1 MTDGVTDNIFGY
13 KVLVRG
19 CPGSIPGWVLK
30 KEKKAHI
37 LYMYYI
43 SYM

>member
-1 MTDGVTDNIFGY
+1 MTDGVTDDIDRIQGARMPWLNTRFG
-13 KVLVRG
+13 
-19 CPGSIPGWVLK
+19 PE
-30 KEKKAHI
+30 KEKIYI